1 MGLEYI
7 FTLIKSVTKENFQMI
22 KRRDLAYIIG
32 MMDVNMKAGG
42 TAVSNMAWG
51 HIQILKQ

>member
-51 HIQILKQ
+51 HIQSLKQ